1 MTARPGEWHLL
12 GHDSDPVPGSS
23 YEVAAEGRHYSQV
36 ATTIAGQISRLRAL
50 AEPDAALV
58 GHYAEGLRE
67 SCDEL
72 AGHLEQ
78 IEGRFRTTGSTLVG
92 YAEDLEDA
100 RTKTM
105 QALNDAEEAKRQL
118 DANTPLEPDPGL
130 ADAPKAQRD
139 AAREAAEARAGRHS
153 QAEGALAD
161 AKASCRTAM
170 SAFDERAEEV
180 ATRIRDASDDD
191 MKDSRWDRFKDVIGK
206 VADRLDFVADVLGWI
221 AVGLTIAA
229 LFVPGLN
236 LLAVAAFILLGSLT
250 IHTVLAMTGNGSWLD
265 VAFDVLGIATL
276 GIGTT
281 AVAAARVGRAATL
294 AAAGRAAGRQASAQ
308 VLSRASFNGGRG
320 LIGGAHQ
327 FLLRNF
333 STTVRQ
339 GMCSAYD
346 DALRGFVNRPLPGS
360 TMREGLKA
368 GLDRDL
374 ASLIKDH
381 RLLVRELGDAAIDPA
396 YTRNLQRALTAT
408 WTGVG
413 ADLGTKLMQPGVGSA
428 WYPYTFPPYGKA
440 SDALTFTIGG
450 PL

>member
-12 GHDSDPVPGSS
+12 DHDADPVPGSS
-23 YEVAAEGRHYSQV
+23 YEVATEGRHYSQV

-78 IEGRFRTTGSTLVG
+78 IEDRFRTTGSTLVA
-92 YAEDLEDA
+92 YAEDLEEA
-100 RTKTM
+100 RTKTGN
-105 QALNDAEEAKRQL
+105 ALAEAEEAKRQL

-130 ADAPKAQRD
+130 ADAPKPQQD
-139 AAREAAEARAGRHS
+139 AAREAAEARAGRYS

-180 ATRIRDASDDD
+180 AKKIRDASDDD
-191 MKDSRWDRFKDVIGK
+191 MKDSRWDRFKDVVGQIAG
-206 VADRLDFVADVLGWI
+206 VLDSIADVLGWI
-221 AVGLTIAA
+221 AVGLTIVA
-229 LFVPGLN
+229 LFIPGLN
-236 LLAVAAFILLGSLT
+236 LLVIAAALLLGSLML
-250 IHTVLAMTGNGSWLD
+250 HTLLAATGNGSWLD
-265 VAFDVLGIATL
+265 VAFDVLGLATL

-308 VLSRASFNGGRG
+308 VLTRASFNGGRG
-320 LIGGAHQ
+320 LIGGAHR

-333 STTVRQ
+333 SITVRQ
-339 GMCSAYD
+339 GMRNAYD
-346 DALRGFVNRPLPGS
+346 DAYRGLVNRPVPGS
-360 TMREGLKA
+360 SIREGLRA

-374 ASLIKDH
+374 ASLVKDH
-381 RLLVRELGDAAIDPA
+381 RLLTRELGEAAIDPA
-396 YTRNLQRALTAT
+396 YTRNLQRALAAT
-408 WTGVG
+408 WTSI
-413 ADLGTKLMQPGVGSA
+413 GTDAASKVMQPKVGDV
-428 WYPYTFPPYGKA
+428 WHPYTFPPYGKA